1 MEKLRLLVGFKIWF
15 EVETKD
21 GDTVPLLGEQK
32 IRLLKAIKETGSIN
46 KAAQSLGIDFK
57 KAWQM
62 IDSINEKLRP
72 EKIIISSKGGK
83 GGSRLT
89 ELGEEI
95 LAQYK
100 ELQEIFQ
107 RTLEESQHK
116 KITLETKKI
125 VVEDTC

>member
-15 EVETKD
+15 EIETKD

-46 KAAQSLGIDFK
+46 KAAQFLGIDFK

-72 EKIIISSKGGK
+72 EKIVVSSKGGK